1 MNNFEIKNEKAKKIR
16 AKLLLY
22 VDREIK
28 MQSNK
33 KNNKRYIKPYDSKNE
48 DCFKVSFQEN
58 FNNSMGKCIHFFSSD
73 NKEMAQNISFFKSK
87 SNSKTTLSDI
97 PSSSLSTQENSIKK
111 NMSIGKLIRRQKVI
125 PENLMDLLEKN
136 KFLKIVKRKKSIF
149 NCINS
154 ISNASISSYYSNNVN
169 TLNNNE
175 DDYIKFQNYLL
186 RLCGNF
192 KINLIKE

>member
-48 DCFKVSFQEN
+48 DCFKVTFQEN

-111 NMSIGKLIRRQKVI
+111 NIPIGKLIRRQKVI

-175 DDYIKFQNYLL
+175 DDYIKIQNYLL

>member
-1 MNNFEIKNEKAKKIR
+1 
-16 AKLLLY
+16 
-22 VDREIK
+22 
-28 MQSNK
+28 
-33 KNNKRYIKPYDSKNE
+33 
-48 DCFKVSFQEN
+48 
-58 FNNSMGKCIHFFSSD
+58 MGKCIQFFSSD
-73 NKEMAQNISFFKSK
+73 NKEIVQNISFFQSK
-87 SNSKTTLSDI
+87 SNTSKTTLSDY

-111 NMSIGKLIRRQKVI
+111 NIPIGKLIRRQKVI